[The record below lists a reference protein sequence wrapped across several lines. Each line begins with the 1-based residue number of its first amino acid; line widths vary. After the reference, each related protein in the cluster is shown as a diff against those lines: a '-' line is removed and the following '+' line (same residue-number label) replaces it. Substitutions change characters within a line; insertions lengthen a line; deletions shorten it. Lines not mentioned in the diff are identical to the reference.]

1 MMPLKK
7 LNCFTAN
14 ICSSL
19 IFKNL
24 FFLCVLASVSG
35 FAQDYDS
42 LVNYRHRFA
51 GERMDYTLKAYVRQ
65 EKLNGPIEIRNP
77 KGELVL
83 EGIYL
88 NNRKTGSWKKYI
100 IRNGEKVL
108 SEEWSFED
116 SMHPMLIAKYD
127 TITGKINAVS
137 QTFDLSVDSL
147 PLSPEPKFTK
157 TLIRQLMPGVPPD
170 AFTEDELH
178 NLTSRLFQA
187 CVNARLFPFDS
198 EGNAVISRKDAPL
211 SMKKPVRLLFR
222 DIYYVE
228 AADGLRRLPEYIG
241 FVLNDKS
248 ECWFQFSK
256 MQRHPGFTIDLPFIE
271 SIRSGALS
279 GRVYR
284 GLDPDG
290 KAIAR
295 NEQWKT
301 QALECLFDLVLMESI
316 LWK

>member
-1 MMPLKK
+1 MQSKK
-7 LNCFTAN
+7 LNCSTAN

-19 IFKNL
+19 IFKHL
-24 FFLCVLASVSG
+24 FFLCCLVSAPG
-35 FAQDYDS
+35 FGQDYDS
-42 LVNYRHRFA
+42 LVSYRHRFA
-51 GERMDYTLKAYVRQ
+51 GDRMDYTLKAYVRQ

-83 EGIYL
+83 EGNYF
-88 NNRKTGSWKKYI
+88 NNRKKGSWKKYAT
-100 IRNGEKVL
+100 RNGEKVL
-108 SEEWSFED
+108 LEDWSFED
-116 SMHPMLIAKYD
+116 PMHPVLLSKYD
-127 TITGKINAVS
+127 TTTGKSLEVL
-137 QTFDLSVDSL
+137 QTFDISGDSL
-147 PLSPEPKFTK
+147 PLAAEPKFSR

-170 AFTEDELH
+170 AFTEEELH
-178 NLTSRLFQA
+178 NLTSRLFNA
-187 CVNARLFPFDS
+187 CVNARLFPFDT
-198 EGNAVISRKDAPL
+198 EGNALIARKDAPL
-211 SMKKPVRLLFR
+211 SSKKPLRLLFR
-222 DIYYVE
+222 DIYYVN
-228 AADGLRRLPEYIG
+228 AGDGLRRLPEYIG

-256 MQRHPGFTIDLPFIE
+256 IQRHPGFTIDLPFIE

-290 KAIAR
+290 KPISR

-301 QALECLFDLVLMESI
+301 QALECMFDLVLMESI